1 MSRFSLGQGKA
12 QRRGKYLTFSCG
24 GRTTSLGN
32 YSNSNVRNL
41 EPLDAV
47 RCLAVGMNR
56 FPNHAITSA
65 GICKPQSFSTLIPSV
80 SRRRF
85 QPRSKVNTLVCVEG
99 GRFRAVASIRP
110 RSGPKSWE
118 VSHLYADP
126 DSDGAMMDLLEQ
138 VGVAS
143 AYGGAERVFLRVE
156 ADSNVIPAARRAG
169 FFPCFGE
176 TLYREQGSAA
186 ELGRGLFDMDSHSV
200 KRRSEHDHA
209 LFRLY
214 NETTPVKVRQ
224 LTGMTLEQW
233 KDSREPMGRR
243 SRERVLELEG
253 DVRGWIGNSV
263 RSGVG
268 RVELTLHPDCAA
280 LTPDIVEFGL
290 RSLVKAKSVVA
301 VVPDYVPLLGGAL
314 EERGFRPEDEFA
326 VLVKSMARMARQPMA
341 ARTSLVAE

>member
-1 MSRFSLGQGKA
+1 MTEAG
-12 QRRGKYLTFSCG
+12 
-24 GRTTSLGN
+24 TTSLGN
-32 YSNSNVRNL
+32 DSNSNVRTL
-41 EPLDAV
+41 EPLDVV
-47 RCLAVGMNR
+47 RCLAMGMNR

-65 GICKPQSFSTLIPSV
+65 GICKPQSFIGLIPSV
-80 SRRRF
+80 SRSRL
-85 QPRSKVNTLVCVEG
+85 QPRSKAGALVCVEG

-118 VSHLYADP
+118 VSHLYSDP
-126 DSDGAMMDLLEQ
+126 DCDGALMELLEQ
-138 VGVAS
+138 AAVSS

-156 ADSNVIPAARRAG
+156 ADSDIITTARRAG
-169 FFPCFGE
+169 FFPCFSE
-176 TLYREQGSAA
+176 TLYRERGPAA
-186 ELGRGLFDMDSHSV
+186 ELGRGLFDTGSHSV

-243 SRERVLELEG
+243 SRERALELEG
-253 DVRGWIGNSV
+253 DVRGWIGTSV

-268 RVELTLHPDCAA
+268 RIELALHPDCAA

-290 RSLVKAKSVVA
+290 RSLVKARSVVA
-301 VVPDYVPLLGGAL
+301 VVPDYAPLTGGAL
-314 EERGFRPEDEFA
+314 EERGFRPEGEFA
-326 VLVKSMARMARQPMA
+326 VLVKSMARMARQTAP
-341 ARTSLVAE
+341 ARASLIAE

>member
-1 MSRFSLGQGKA
+1 M
-12 QRRGKYLTFSCG
+12 
-24 GRTTSLGN
+24 RT
-32 YSNSNVRNL
+32 L
-41 EPLDAV
+41 EPLDIV

-65 GICKPQSFSTLIPSV
+65 GISKPQSFSALIPSV
-80 SRRRF
+80 SRRRL
-85 QPRSKVNTLVCVEG
+85 QPRSKVSALVCAEDG
-99 GRFRAVASIRP
+99 SFRSVASFRP
-110 RSGPKSWE
+110 RSGPSSWE

-126 DSDGAMMDLLEQ
+126 DSYGALTDLLEQ

-156 ADSNVIPAARRAG
+156 ADSDIIPDARRAG

-176 TLYREQGSAA
+176 TLYRERGPAS
-186 ELGRGLFDMDSHSV
+186 ELGRGLFDADAHSV
-200 KRRSEHDHA
+200 KRRPGHDHA

-243 SRERVLELEG
+243 SRERALELEG
-253 DVRGWIGNSV
+253 EVRGWIGTSI

-268 RVELTLHPDCAA
+268 RIEVTLRPDCAA
-280 LTPDIVEFGL
+280 LAPDIVEFGL

-301 VVPDYVPLLGGAL
+301 LAPDYAPLLGGAL
-314 EERGFRPEDEFA
+314 EERGFRAEGEFA
-326 VLVKSMARMARQPMA
+326 VLVKSLARMARQPVA
-341 ARTSLVAE
+341 AQTSLAAE